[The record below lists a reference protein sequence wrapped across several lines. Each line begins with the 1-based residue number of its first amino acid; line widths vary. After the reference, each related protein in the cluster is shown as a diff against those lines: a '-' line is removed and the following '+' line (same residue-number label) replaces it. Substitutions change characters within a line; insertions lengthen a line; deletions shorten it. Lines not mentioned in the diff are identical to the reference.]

1 MQGFIRNSGC
11 GWQMEHHLGFCS
23 HRRKAADSRRIR
35 QLRTGR
41 MRSTGTSPTPCSC
54 SAHLRAGW
62 IDVHVPWT
70 HFRAIIT
77 FSGTSK
83 YVYYCIS
90 LLAKPFFFLY
100 KDKHPCVHPVHC
112 FSMNPVIP
120 RSSGQLYFNSKIML
134 GQPDRLQLLSS
145 NNLQVGY

>member
-1 MQGFIRNSGC
+1 MVGKWSITWVSAATEGRQQTAGASGSYELAGC
-11 GWQMEHHLGFCS
+11 GARGP
-23 HRRKAADSRRIR
+23 HR
-35 QLRTGR
+35 
-41 MRSTGTSPTPCSC
+41 PPCSC